1 MRATG
6 LGFDELAQTIR
17 GLGQDISTTTTSGIN
32 ALEMIKNS
40 QVGRQKTLADIANIN
55 ADVKAKG
62 LQLEENTI
70 KVNELKR
77 REAELNKPM
86 SLSDVFGVIT
96 EGYDDS
102 RKLTAVNKIPQ
113 IASLAGWTIDPDDQN
128 KPILKNDGTA
138 VTMRD
143 VAKTGQL
150 ISAVYTHSANPL
162 ITTQDAALKTKAQLQ
177 KALPNVNLGPGVEID
192 ESLLQNLHAQMKAG
206 KLSNDLIPL
215 VNEAIAAQNDYR
227 YVGNHPREVW
237 AMYVDKLNLA
247 KGQIAKIGGDTNM
260 VDEAIKNAQAEMDKL
275 PVSSKAAKITGIEE
289 GTMLNPKEIVT
300 LGGHVAG
307 YNQGIDTE
315 KMRDATM
322 IKTTGMTIAGH
333 ERAAA
338 SQSDKE
344 NKVAFINNYAN
355 QMNSAAERA
364 SKDAQA
370 IAEKATM
377 SGQQMS
383 PVDVQTLTNQLTAEY
398 QSKVAQNTYDIL
410 GKDRMTALQLVIPDT
425 VDQSSAKTRADQA
438 PVVKSIGSY
447 ALSLNETDP
456 LRTQIGNQLLEV
468 DRLRRTGDESASQ
481 ELLTRLTAAVEKY
494 KKAKGENKNRA
505 ITEGAKGLH
514 ESKTIHSMLFGKD
527 GLFSPGMFI
536 DKTK

>member
-40 QVGRQKTLADIANIN
+40 QVGRQKTLADISNTN
-55 ADVKAKG
+55 ADIKAKG
-62 LQLEENTI
+62 LQIEEDTI
-70 KVNELKR
+70 KLNELKR
-77 REAELNKPM
+77 KEDELNKPM

-96 EGYDDS
+96 EGYDDL
-102 RKLTAVNKIPQ
+102 RKLTAVNKVPQ
-113 IASLAGWTIDPDDQN
+113 IVSLAGWDIDPDDPN
-128 KPILKNDGTA
+128 KPILKKDGSV

-192 ESLLQNLHAQMKAG
+192 EPLLQNLQAQINTG
-206 KLSNDLIPL
+206 KIPNDLMLI

-260 VDEAIKNAQAEMDKL
+260 IDEAIKNAQAEMDKL
-275 PVSSKAAKITGIEE
+275 PVSSKAAKITGIEK

-322 IKTTGMTIAGH
+322 IKTTGMNIAGH

-370 IAEKATM
+370 LAEKATM

-425 VDQSSAKTRADQA
+425 VDQSSAKTRATQA

-481 ELLTRLTAAVEKY
+481 ELLTRLTTAVEKY

>member
-425 VDQSSAKTRADQA
+425 VDQSSAKFRARQA

-456 LRTQIGNQLLEV
+456 LRTQIGNHLLEV
-468 DRLRRTGDESASQ
+468 DRLRRTGDESASE
-481 ELLTRLTAAVEKY
+481 ELLTRLTIAVEKY

>member
-40 QVGRQKTLADIANIN
+40 QVGRQKTLADISNTN
-55 ADVKAKG
+55 ADIKAKG
-62 LQLEENTI
+62 LQIEEDTI
-70 KVNELKR
+70 KLNELKR
-77 REAELNKPM
+77 KEDELNKPM

-96 EGYDDS
+96 EGYDDL
-102 RKLTAVNKIPQ
+102 RKLTAVNKVPQ
-113 IASLAGWTIDPDDQN
+113 IVSLAGWDIDPDDPN
-128 KPILKNDGTA
+128 KPILKKDGSV

-192 ESLLQNLHAQMKAG
+192 EPLLQNLQAQINTG
-206 KLSNDLIPL
+206 KIPNDLMLI

-275 PVSSKAAKITGIEE
+275 PVSSKAAKITGIEK

>member
-40 QVGRQKTLADIANIN
+40 QVGRQKTLADISNTN
-55 ADVKAKG
+55 ADIKAKG
-62 LQLEENTI
+62 LQIEEDTI
-70 KVNELKR
+70 KLNELKR
-77 REAELNKPM
+77 KEDELNKPM

-96 EGYDDS
+96 EGYDDL
-102 RKLTAVNKIPQ
+102 RKLTAVNKVPQ
-113 IASLAGWTIDPDDQN
+113 IVSLAGWDIDPDDPN
-128 KPILKNDGTA
+128 KPILKKDGSV

-192 ESLLQNLHAQMKAG
+192 EPLLQNLQAQINTG
-206 KLSNDLIPL
+206 KIPNDLMLI

-260 VDEAIKNAQAEMDKL
+260 IDEAIKNAQAEMDKL
-275 PVSSKAAKITGIEE
+275 PVSSKAAKITGIEK

-322 IKTTGMTIAGH
+322 IKTTGMNIAGH

-370 IAEKATM
+370 LAEKATM

-425 VDQSSAKTRADQA
+425 VDQSSAKFRADQA

-481 ELLTRLTAAVEKY
+481 ELLTRLTTAVEKY

>member
-17 GLGQDISTTTTSGIN
+17 GLGQDMSTTTTSGIN
-32 ALEMIKNS
+32 AIENIKNS
-40 QVGRQKTLADIANIN
+40 QVNREKVAADIANIN

-128 KPILKNDGTA
+128 KPILKNDGTE

-143 VAKTGQL
+143 VIKTGQL

-162 ITTQDAALKTKAQLQ
+162 ITAQDTALKTKTQLQ
-177 KALPNVNLGPGVEID
+177 KALPGISLGPGVEID

-215 VNEAIAAQNDYR
+215 VNEAITAQNDYR

-237 AMYVDKLNLA
+237 SMYVDKLNLA
-247 KGQIAKIGGDTNM
+247 KGQLSKIGGDTSM
-260 VDEAIKNAQAEMDKL
+260 VDEAIKNAQAEIDKL
-275 PVSSKAAKITGIEE
+275 PVSKKAAKITGIEE
-289 GTMLNPKEIVT
+289 GTMLDPKEIVT

-307 YNQGIDTE
+307 YNQGIDTQN
-315 KMRDATM
+315 MRDATA
-322 IKTTGMTIAGH
+322 IKTTGMSIAGQ
-333 ERAAA
+333 ERVANR
-338 SQSDKE
+338 QGDRE
-344 NKVAFINNYAN
+344 NKVALINNISN

-370 IAEKATM
+370 MAEKATM
-377 SGQQMS
+377 SGQVMA
-383 PVDVQTLTNQLTAEY
+383 PEKIKELTDRLTIEY
-398 QSKVAQNTYDIL
+398 QGRVAQNIYDTL
-410 GKDRMTALQLVIPDT
+410 GKERMIELQITIPES
-425 VDQSSAKTRADQA
+425 VDQSTKEFRTKVRPAMNSVYNDIKLLAD
-438 PVVKSIGSY
+438 
-447 ALSLNETDP
+447 NDP
-456 LRTQIGNQLLEV
+456 F
-468 DRLRRTGDESASQ
+468 RRTASSAFAEVNSLMKSGNEQAALEMLNNLQTQLQQNKESRQKQIKNTIVNKSKGFR
-481 ELLTRLTAAVEKY
+481 LLTIDPEY
-494 KKAKGENKNRA
+494 QA
-505 ITEGAKGLH
+505 IN
-514 ESKTIHSMLFGKD
+514 
-527 GLFSPGMFI
+527 
-536 DKTK
+536 

>member
-370 IAEKATM
+370 MAEKAAM

-383 PVDVQTLTNQLTAEY
+383 PVDVQTLTNKLTAEY

>member
-40 QVGRQKTLADIANIN
+40 QVGREETAANIANVNADI
-55 ADVKAKG
+55 KAKG
-62 LQLEENTI
+62 LKFEEDKIKLDAVKRNEAQLDAPI
-70 KVNELKR
+70 
-77 REAELNKPM
+77 PM
-86 SLSDVFGVIT
+86 QVFFNSMT
-96 EGYDDS
+96 ASASPEQ
-102 RKLTAVNKIPQ
+102 KLQAVNKVPEVTN
-113 IASLAGWTIDPDDQN
+113 LLGWKIDENDPN
-128 KPILKNDGTA
+128 AVMKKSDGTP
-138 VTMRD
+138 VSYRD
-143 VAKTGQL
+143 AGNASRIIGAYYTSLNDPFLQSQKGVA
-150 ISAVYTHSANPL
+150 
-162 ITTQDAALKTKAQLQ
+162 AAKSKLQ
-177 KALPNVNLGPGVEID
+177 KVLSNVNLGPGLSVDSAILDKLVNE
-192 ESLLQNLHAQMKAG
+192 AKAG
-206 KLSNDLIPL
+206 KLPQDVSDAVVQYTLSKQ
-215 VNEAIAAQNDYR
+215 ASDYALQ
-227 YVGNHPREVW
+227 HPREVLEQHISNLTQLE
-237 AMYVDKLNLA
+237 AMLKT
-247 KGQIAKIGGDTNM
+247 GGGDTTQLI
-260 VDEAIKNAQAEMDKL
+260 EAIKKAQAEIDKL
-275 PVSSKAAKITGIEE
+275 PVSKKAAKITGIEE

>member
-17 GLGQDISTTTTSGIN
+17 GLGQDMSTTTTSGIN
-32 ALEMIKNS
+32 AIENIQNS
-40 QVGRQKTLADIANIN
+40 QVNRQKTIADIANIN

-62 LQLEENTI
+62 LQLEEDTI

-143 VAKTGQL
+143 LVKTGQL

-162 ITTQDAALKTKAQLQ
+162 ITTQDTALKTKAQLQ
-177 KALPNVNLGPGVEID
+177 KALPGISLGPGVEID

-237 AMYVDKLNLA
+237 SMYVDKLNLA
-247 KGQIAKIGGDTNM
+247 KGQLSKIGGDTSM
-260 VDEAIKNAQAEMDKL
+260 IDEAIKNAQAEIDKL
-275 PVSSKAAKITGIEE
+275 PISKKAAKITGIEE
-289 GTMLNPKEIVT
+289 GTMFDPKEIVT

-307 YNQGIDTE
+307 YNQGIDTQN
-315 KMRDATM
+315 MRDATA
-322 IKTTGMTIAGH
+322 IKTTGMSVAAQ
-333 ERAAA
+333 ERAANR
-338 SQSDKE
+338 QGDRE
-344 NKVAFINNYAN
+344 NKVAFTNNLIKIL
-355 QMNSAAERA
+355 S
-364 SKDAQA
+364 
-370 IAEKATM
+370 
-377 SGQQMS
+377 
-383 PVDVQTLTNQLTAEY
+383 
-398 QSKVAQNTYDIL
+398 DI
-410 GKDRMTALQLVIPDT
+410 
-425 VDQSSAKTRADQA
+425 
-438 PVVKSIGSY
+438 
-447 ALSLNETDP
+447 ETDVTKNVMTW
-456 LRTQIGNQLLEV
+456 LRRSLITPNATKITPEKHKRWYNKKLRVVLLEFI
-468 DRLRRTGDESASQ
+468 SN
-481 ELLTRLTAAVEKY
+481 Y
-494 KKAKGENKNRA
+494 M
-505 ITEGAKGLH
+505 IT
-514 ESKTIHSMLFGKD
+514 
-527 GLFSPGMFI
+527 
-536 DKTK
+536 

>member
-40 QVGRQKTLADIANIN
+40 QVGRQKTLADISNTN
-55 ADVKAKG
+55 ADIKAKG
-62 LQLEENTI
+62 LQLEEDTI
-70 KVNELKR
+70 KLNELKR
-77 REAELNKPM
+77 KEDELNKPM

-113 IASLAGWTIDPDDQN
+113 IASLAGWDIDPDDPN
-128 KPILKNDGTA
+128 KPILKKDGSV

-192 ESLLQNLHAQMKAG
+192 ESLLQNLQAQINTG
-206 KLSNDLIPL
+206 KIPNDLMLI

-275 PVSSKAAKITGIEE
+275 PVSSKAAKITGIEK

-370 IAEKATM
+370 LAEKATM

-468 DRLRRTGDESASQ
+468 DRLRRTGDESASK
-481 ELLTRLTAAVEKY
+481 ELLTRLTIAVEKY